1 MRHQYRCKRE
11 DRKRMLSRPINVVL
25 TKRHADMIDA
35 RIESGRYQNACEVLR
50 EGLRLAEQREAEAA
64 RKR

>member
-1 MRHQYRCKRE
+1 
-11 DRKRMLSRPINVVL
+11 MLSRPINVVL